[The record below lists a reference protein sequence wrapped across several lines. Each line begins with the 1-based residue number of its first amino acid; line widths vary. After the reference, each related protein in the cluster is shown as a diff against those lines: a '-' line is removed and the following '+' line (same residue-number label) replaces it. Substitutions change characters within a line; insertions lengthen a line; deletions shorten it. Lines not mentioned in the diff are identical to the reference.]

1 MYVRIL
7 TRVHIHGQVTGDFS
21 SPYILSRIADKRY
34 DFVFHLAA
42 MPRVEFSVKN
52 PILTNENNVS
62 KTVSLMSAC
71 CGNVKRFIFSS
82 SSAIY
87 GDVEDN
93 FPSREDGK
101 NNPKSPYAL
110 QKKIIEDYCSLF
122 YDLYNLESVCL
133 RYFNVYGPGQLGD
146 SPYSTAVSSW
156 MNCLRFGKT
165 LRSDGDGEQT
175 RDMIYIDDV
184 VKANIKASQLKRIS
198 RGEVCNVGSG
208 RSYSNKQILSM
219 IESRVGNISV
229 TEFPERE
236 GDVKHT
242 KADIKKTEEFLGFKP
257 ETNFEAGLEKTLKWW
272 ELN

>member
-1 MYVRIL
+1 
-7 TRVHIHGQVTGDFS
+7 
-21 SPYILSRIADKRY
+21 
-34 DFVFHLAA
+34 
-42 MPRVEFSVKN
+42 
-52 PILTNENNVS
+52 
-62 KTVSLMSAC
+62 
-71 CGNVKRFIFSS
+71 
-82 SSAIY
+82 
-87 GDVEDN
+87 
-93 FPSREDGK
+93 
-101 NNPKSPYAL
+101 
-110 QKKIIEDYCSLF
+110 
-122 YDLYNLESVCL
+122 
-133 RYFNVYGPGQLGD
+133 
-146 SPYSTAVSSW
+146 